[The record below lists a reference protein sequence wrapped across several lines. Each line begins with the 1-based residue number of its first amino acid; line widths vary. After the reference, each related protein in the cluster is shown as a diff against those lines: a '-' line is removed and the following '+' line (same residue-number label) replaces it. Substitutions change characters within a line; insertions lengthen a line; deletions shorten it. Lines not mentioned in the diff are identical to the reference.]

1 MLFTCGQVVDVLADI
16 TNGTH
21 PRPGDTPEHYK
32 FMQAFYPYVL
42 LYIAAYFFQVLPL
55 RCTNTDRM
63 ECLLMYAACACSL
76 VMTLAAC
83 LAQGGTGGGA
93 VGILSNL
100 RQYLWWDRI
109 LLNARVLLRSW

>member
-1 MLFTCGQVVDVLADI
+1 MLFKCGQVVDVLADI

-42 LYIAAYFFQVLPL
+42 LYIAAYFFQVLLFVALAPT
-55 RCTNTDRM
+55 RW
-63 ECLLMYAACACSL
+63 CACLNVQFAVVS
-76 VMTLAAC
+76 MSQAC
-83 LAQGGTGGGA
+83 LTQGGTGGGA

-100 RQYLWWDRI
+100 RQYLW
-109 LLNARVLLRSW
+109 